1 MDTNREPLRQQLM
14 DKFREKLDET
24 LLTPTMTLTDIE
36 NVVME
41 LQKGMSKEVAEGLL
55 RQKKTPKEVD

>member
-1 MDTNREPLRQQLM
+1 MDTNREQLRQQLT
-14 DKFREKLDET
+14 DKFREKLDGA
-24 LLTPTMTLTDIE
+24 LSTPTITMTDIE

-55 RQKKTPKEVD
+55 RLKKTPQKVS